1 MTNKQQLKA
10 NKSQKDQA
18 KKLPQLQQLQLE
30 QLDDVTGGLTV
41 SLVLLF
47 ANPFA

>member
-30 QLDDVTGGLTV
+30 QLDDVTGG
-41 SLVLLF
+41 VLLF